1 MSMRQPSSQL
11 KRCGRVVGS
20 GVSFKRVAKARSQ
33 GGASESESNS
43 SAAEAF
49 TDVFRSNEGVGA
61 TLGLGDPCGLKVV
74 SSANGAC
81 ATRDEEGTSKRA
93 RVLQE
98 EARCS
103 AAISAGQR
111 RQPASSA
118 TLKAALTCALGTT
131 ANMGVGLFH
140 GGGASNIGECPIIN
154 RRFQ

>member
-20 GVSFKRVAKARSQ
+20 GVSFRRVAKARSQ
-33 GGASESESNS
+33 GGASESESSS

-49 TDVFRSNEGVGA
+49 IDVFRSNEGAGA
-61 TLGLGDPCGLKVV
+61 ALGLGEPWGLKVV
-74 SSANGAC
+74 SKANGAC
-81 ATRDEEGTSKRA
+81 TTVEGEGTSKRA
-93 RVLQE
+93 RFLQE

-140 GGGASNIGECPIIN
+140 GAGTSNIGESPIIN
-154 RRFQ
+154 GLFQ